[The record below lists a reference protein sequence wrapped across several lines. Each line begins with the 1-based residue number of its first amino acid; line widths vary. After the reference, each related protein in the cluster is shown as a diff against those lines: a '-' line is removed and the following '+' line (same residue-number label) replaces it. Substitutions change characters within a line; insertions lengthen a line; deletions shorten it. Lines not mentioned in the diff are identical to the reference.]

1 MKYVI
6 KNYQLIPEEEAVM
19 PVTHREYFFNF
30 SIYES
35 LKVIQGKV
43 YFVDEYIERLMNSAK
58 VVGIE
63 HSFSK
68 SDLINSFNKLIE
80 KNNTEN
86 GLLRV
91 QLIGGE
97 NPTLFVFTVGITF
110 YPKKFYREGIKV
122 VTYNGER
129 YLPEAKSN
137 CLLLNY
143 VAYRKAQEQKAL
155 DALLVDKDGFALEGT
170 RSNLFVIK
178 GNKLITT
185 NEQVLE
191 GVTRK
196 HILLAAK
203 ELGLNIVFEK
213 ILIEDILEKKYDE
226 VFISSTSMGA
236 MPVREVNEVNV
247 STSTEKTNLINKKV
261 KQMYKRGK

>member
-1 MKYVI
+1 MKYAI
-6 KNYQLIPEEEAVM
+6 KNCQLIPEQEAVM

-35 LKVIQGKV
+35 LKVIQGKA
-43 YFVDEYIERLMNSAK
+43 YFVDDHIERLMNSAK
-58 VVGIE
+58 VVGIK
-63 HSFSK
+63 HNFTK
-68 SDLINSFNKLIE
+68 TDLIASFDKIIEANK
-80 KNNTEN
+80 TEN

-91 QLIGGE
+91 QLIGGN

-110 YPKKFYREGIKV
+110 YPKKHYREGIKV
-122 VTYNGER
+122 VTYDGER

-143 VAYRKAQEQKAL
+143 IAYGKAQEANAL
-155 DALLVDKDGFALEGT
+155 DALLIDKDGFALEGT

-185 NEQVLE
+185 DKQVLA

-196 HILLAAK
+196 HILEAAK
-203 ELGLNIVFEK
+203 ELGLEVVFEK
-213 ILIEDILEKKYDE
+213 IKIDNILEGQYDE
-226 VFISSTSMGA
+226 VFISSTSMGS
-236 MPVREVNEVNV
+236 MPIKQVNEVDV
-247 STSTEKTNLINKKV
+247 SKSTEKTNLINKKV